1 LSPLRTAT
9 DRITPDRLRL
19 LFGRHPELPAV
30 PVEDPHFFGGGALE
44 DAGIRALLPAT
55 MTPASVLVPLV
66 DRSAGMTVLLTERAS
81 HLKRHPGQIAL
92 PGGRREAHDADVVA
106 TALRETREEIGL
118 DPARVEVVGRLREHI
133 VLTGYRI
140 TPVVGIVTPVFDLA
154 LDHSEVASTFEVPLD
169 FLADDGNRQ
178 WTTRNFGGRDFRM
191 AEYHYGERRI
201 WGATAAMLVTLVREL
216 DGRRA

>member
-1 LSPLRTAT
+1 MSTAP

-19 LFGRHPELPAV
+19 LFGRHPELPAI

-44 DAGIRALLPAT
+44 DEGIRALLPPS

-66 DRSAGMTVLLTERAS
+66 DRPAGMTVLLTERAS
-81 HLKRHPGQIAL
+81 HLKHHPGQIAF
-92 PGGRREAHDADVVA
+92 PGGRREAHDVDVVA
-106 TALRETREEIGL
+106 TALRETHEEIGL
-118 DPARVEVVGRLREHI
+118 DPARVEVVGRLREHV

-140 TPVVGIVTPVFDLA
+140 TPVVGIVMPVFDLV
-154 LDHSEVASTFEVPLD
+154 LDQSEVASTFEVPLE
-169 FLADDGNRQ
+169 FLVDDANRR
-178 WTTRNFGGRDFRM
+178 WTQRSFGGREFRM

-216 DGRRA
+216 GGRRP